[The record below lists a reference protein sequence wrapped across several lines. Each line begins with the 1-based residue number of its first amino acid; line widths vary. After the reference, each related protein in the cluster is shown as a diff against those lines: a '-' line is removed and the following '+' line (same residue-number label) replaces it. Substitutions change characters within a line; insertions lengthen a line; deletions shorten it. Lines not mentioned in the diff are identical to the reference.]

1 MTGKC
6 GTNVP
11 NTSFSEGT
19 TRRTGDRPAERLGC
33 RYVTPGGRC
42 GEAGTRHSV
51 NGVRVVLCEPHLE
64 AALVENGLA
73 GSAG

>member
-6 GTNVP
+6 GIYVTNS
-11 NTSFSEGT
+11 SFSEGT
-19 TRRTGDRPAERLGC
+19 NGSIGDRQAERTGC
-33 RYVTPGGRC
+33 RYVTPNGRC
-42 GEAGTRHSV
+42 GETGTRPSV
-51 NGVRVVLCEPHLE
+51 NGVRVVLWVPHLE